1 MEFDLTKYT
10 IEEIVDIKNKCSNH
24 IEYYSDGYDYICKVR
39 SYGRNWTVN
48 VYNVYSLQELCWEY
62 FGDDGIVDVYSTNP
76 DLSHIDNYGDVMYI
90 VSREAY
96 NHWNDCDYIK
106 HIIPTI
112 EDSLDKWDNRDNVP
126 FRERPLFEPIHTR
139 EDLEAMKK
147 ELAEDYLSV
156 IEPRR
161 YEK

>member
-48 VYNVYSLQELCWEY
+48 IYNVYSLQELCWEY
-62 FGDDGIVDVYSTNP
+62 FGEDGIVDVYSTNP
-76 DLSHIDNYGDVMYI
+76 DLPHIDNYGDVMYI
-90 VSREAY
+90 VSRDAY
-96 NHWNDCDYIK
+96 NHWNDYDYIK

-147 ELAEDYLSV
+147 ELVEDYLSV